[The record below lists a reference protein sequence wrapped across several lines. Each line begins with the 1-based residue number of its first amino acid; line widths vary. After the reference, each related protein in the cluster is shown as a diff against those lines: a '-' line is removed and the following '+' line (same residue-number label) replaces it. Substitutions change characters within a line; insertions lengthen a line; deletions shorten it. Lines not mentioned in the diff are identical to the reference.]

1 MTIWRQVLILM
12 LLAGLGYGGF
22 IYYEQR
28 SGAAEAPAAGGA
40 PGRAAAVEV
49 ATAEVM
55 TLERNVEAVG
65 TTRARQS
72 VEIRPV
78 TSGRVVELAISPG
91 EKVEAGAV
99 LARLDDEIQS
109 ADLTEATA
117 LVEEQR
123 RSTERAE
130 KLRRTNAIAATTL
143 EQAVARRAVAEATLN
158 RVRRRLEDR
167 AIRAPFAG
175 HVGLTDVDLGAQVDQ
190 DTVLTRLDDLSEIE
204 IEFSLPET
212 LFAEIRAGMPIAA
225 TGAAFRDRVFSGEV
239 SAIDSRIDQ
248 VGRSFKVR
256 ATIPNPEGE
265 LPAGMFMALS
275 LTLSATESLVAPEEA
290 IVAQAADTY
299 VFVVKDDVATRRAVV
314 TGLRKDGV
322 IAILSGLEPG
332 EKVVTR
338 GLQSV
343 RDGGAVN
350 IVGAEPPPESEPKS

>member
-1 MTIWRQVLILM
+1 MAIWRQVFILM
-12 LLAGLGYGGF
+12 LLAGFGYGGF
-22 IYYEQR
+22 IFYEQH
-28 SGAAEAPAAGGA
+28 SGAAEAPQGAGA
-40 PGRAAAVEV
+40 SRAASVEI
-49 ATAEVM
+49 ATAAVM
-55 TLERNVEAVG
+55 TLARNVEAVG

-91 EKVEAGAV
+91 DQVEAGAV

-130 KLRRTNAIAATTL
+130 QLRRTNAIAATTL
-143 EQAVARRAVAEATLN
+143 EQAIARRAVAEATLN
-158 RVRRRLEDR
+158 RVRRRLDDR
-167 AIRAPFAG
+167 TIRAPFAG
-175 HVGLTDVDLGAQVDQ
+175 HVGLTDIDLGAQVDE

-212 LFAEIRAGMPIAA
+212 LFAEIRTGMPIAA
-225 TGAAFRDRVFSGEV
+225 TGAAFRNRVFNGEV
-239 SAIDSRIDQ
+239 SAIDSRIDRL
-248 VGRSFKVR
+248 GRSFKVR
-256 ATIPNPEGE
+256 ATIPNPEAE
-265 LPAGMFMALS
+265 LPAGMFMSLS

-299 VFVVKDDVATRRAVV
+299 VFVVKDEIAVRRSVV
-314 TGLRKDGV
+314 TGLRKGGV
-322 IAILSGLEPG
+322 VAILSGLEPG
-332 EKVVTR
+332 EIVVTR

-350 IVGAEPPPESEPKS
+350 VVGAAPPLESEPKS